1 MAAGVW
7 DEEATGPAGT
17 ARGRGGIGGGS
28 NGSGDES
35 ILITSGC
42 EKQKHDILHLCHRW
56 LK

>member
-1 MAAGVW
+1 MTAGVW

-42 EKQKHDILHLCHRW
+42 EKQKHDILHLHHRR